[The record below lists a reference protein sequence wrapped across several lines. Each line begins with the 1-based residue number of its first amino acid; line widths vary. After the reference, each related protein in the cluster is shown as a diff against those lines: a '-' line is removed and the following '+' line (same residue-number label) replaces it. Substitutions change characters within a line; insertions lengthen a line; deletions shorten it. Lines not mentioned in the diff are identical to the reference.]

1 MVIRS
6 IKNNVKKKFKID
18 KNQNNKKNIILMKN
32 NYIKLIKYL

>member
-1 MVIRS
+1 MAIRS
-6 IKNNVKKKFKID
+6 IKNNVKKKFKIY